1 MHEFLIHKRL
11 TGELFIIPF
20 FPLLT
25 EHEDAFSISV
35 DDVDELRVAGVD
47 ADELGHRLEERLGG
61 IERGDP
67 RQLADPPPDQ
77 LFARVSGNVRA
88 QGVADEVEVAH
99 VRAML
104 VL

>member
-1 MHEFLIHKRL
+1 MNYSLSH
-11 TGELFIIPF
+11 

-25 EHEDAFSISV
+25 KHEDAFSIGV
-35 DDVDELRVAGVD
+35 NDVDELRVTGVD
-47 ADELGHRLEERLGG
+47 PDELGHRLEEGLGG
-61 IERGDP
+61 VERGDP
-67 RQLADPPPDQ
+67 GQLADPPPDQ